1 MKKLIATIMLQVLLA
16 VAAVHGSI
24 FLPRATTTTT
34 TTTHHSTLLTT
45 TTHHSVVIANI
56 IGLPRGGG
64 EGRKS
69 KSNSSSLTAST
80 VTASVAKTV
89 KETYTKITSNKRTP
103 GSKVMLSSL
112 MLLLAGYLCNYSM
125 NMIPNLY
132 PTQASF
138 LFGEN
143 IFGRKGADVLCNEGK
158 SILYAYPDTVSET
171 LTSQTGITNLIVG
184 NLGTLSAILFMASK
198 LGDPSSFPIEASQF
212 GNIFNFV
219 RLVCPLFVTFLV
231 PKIPTRNPHDINN
244 PGELIQQTVHGKAA
258 MYSWLLCPTCEVI
271 SSVLSLV
278 SFFRQN
284 PQGDKFIP
292 SDAAV
297 EENSKTWVGTFY
309 KSLWIGSTIARAV
322 LSVAMLYFVKAIFF
336 PFFLDHSNRAQW
348 FPPAINDCEVLTTI
362 QSCAM
367 EWSMCALLGG
377 LYVLLAISQLVES
390 SGRKLSSLL
399 YLLPIIVFSSKSIGK
414 TISTLLMTFNIKE
427 NYLKIINMPGGKL
440 TKKMAQE
447 MGGFFNKSNP
457 DWNKCSIAL
466 KDIDNC
472 NV

>member
-1 MKKLIATIMLQVLLA
+1 MKKLIVTIMLQVLLA
-16 VAAVHGSI
+16 LAAVHGST
-24 FLPRATTTTT
+24 FLPRATTTATT
-34 TTTHHSTLLTT
+34 TTNHSTFLTT
-45 TTHHSVVIANI
+45 TTHHSVVIATI
-56 IGLPRGGG
+56 VGLPRGGG

-69 KSNSSSLTAST
+69 KSSSPTAST
-80 VTASVAKTV
+80 VTASVSKMT
-89 KETYTKITSNKRTP
+89 KETYTKITSKKQTP

-112 MLLLAGYLCNYSM
+112 MLLLGGYLCLYSM

-132 PTQASF
+132 PTQNSF

-143 IFGRKGADVLCNEGK
+143 VFSRKGADVLCNEGK
-158 SILYAYPDTVSET
+158 SILYAYPCTVSEA
-171 LTSQTGITNLIVG
+171 LSSQSGITNIIVG
-184 NLGTLSAILFMASK
+184 SLGTLTAILFMASK
-198 LGDPSSFPIEASQF
+198 LGDPSSFPIEASQI
-212 GNIFNFV
+212 GSLFNFF
-219 RLVCPLFVTFLV
+219 RLVCPLFCVYLV
-231 PKIPTRNPHDINN
+231 PKIPTLGGNTHN
-244 PGELIQQTVHGKAA
+244 PGAFIQVNWHSHAA
-258 MYSWLLCPTCEVI
+258 IASWLLCPSCELI

-284 PQGDKFIP
+284 PRGDKMIP

-322 LSVAMLYFVKAIFF
+322 LSVAMLSFVTIKFL
-336 PFFLDHSNRAQW
+336 PFFLGTPSLW
-348 FPPAINDCEVLTTI
+348 VSPATNDCEVLTTI
-362 QSCAM
+362 KACAM
-367 EWSMCALLGG
+367 EWSTCALIGG

-414 TISTLLMTFNIKE
+414 TISNLLMTFNIKE
-427 NYLKIINMPGGKL
+427 NYLKIINMTGGNL
-440 TKKMAQE
+440 TDKMLQE
-447 MGGFFNKSNP
+447 MKAFTGWDEYNT
-457 DWNKCSIAL
+457 DWNKCSITL